1 MIRIYSLL
9 LAVLFSASA
18 WAAGGDNEHMMHAN
32 VDLSN
37 QKSLQRGASVFVNY
51 CMGCH
56 SASYM
61 RYNRIAEDLDITED
75 VLKENLMFGT
85 DKPGDTMTIAMS
97 KQDGEQYFGVA
108 PPDLSVTARSRGADW
123 LYTYFMTF
131 YRDPSRP
138 LGVNNLAFKDV
149 GMPHVLWQL
158 QGWQQP
164 IYEEV
169 VNEAGKTVQ
178 KIAGLELGTPG
189 EQSPEEYEQTVS
201 DLVNF
206 MVYLGEPI
214 QLKRKKIG
222 GWVLAYLFVFLLIT
236 YLLKKEFWRDVH

>member
-1 MIRIYSLL
+1 MRSVYFLL
-9 LAVLFSASA
+9 FAILLSTSS
-18 WAAGGDNEHMMHAN
+18 WAAGDSEHIMPAN
-32 VDLSN
+32 VDLAN
-37 QKSLQRGASVFVNY
+37 QKSLQRGARTFVNY
-51 CMGCH
+51 CLGCH
-56 SASYM
+56 SAAYM
-61 RYNRIAEDLDITED
+61 RYNRLAADLDISEN

-97 KQDGEQYFGVA
+97 KADGEQYFGVA

-131 YRDPSRP
+131 YRDPLRP
-138 LGVNNLAFKDV
+138 LGVNNLAYKDV

-158 QGWQQP
+158 QGWQEAV
-164 IYEEV
+164 YEDAVDES
-169 VNEAGKTVQ
+169 GKTVK
-178 KIAGLELGTPG
+178 KIVGLELATAGR
-189 EQSPEEYEQTVS
+189 QSPAEYEQTVN

-222 GWVLAYLFVFLLIT
+222 GWVLAYLFVFLLIA
-236 YLLKKEFWRDVH
+236 YLLKREFWKDVH